1 MIGVLIM
8 ESSSRDLTWLGATL
22 TGGEEALDLSRGAS
36 RGPHRCTLAPPP
48 LLPLFLL
55 SFLLLCLSLAPFNV
69 GSSSFF
75 FLALLVLSSR
85 SIILLFQLLLPLVLL
100 YSLSAHLPPSR
111 IPFFL
116 WFHSYP
122 PPFIF
127 PYHTPHSLPP
137 LSWPPLP
144 VGGGGCSPCGWQGPR
159 GTLI

>member
-75 FLALLVLSSR
+75 LSCSTSLLFSLYNFVISATSTTCFIIFPFSTPSPFPYPLLPVVSFLPSPLHLPLPHPPFAPAPFLA
-85 SIILLFQLLLPLVLL
+85 PT
-100 YSLSAHLPPSR
+100 PSR
-111 IPFFL
+111 
-116 WFHSYP
+116 
-122 PPFIF
+122 
-127 PYHTPHSLPP
+127 
-137 LSWPPLP
+137 
-144 VGGGGCSPCGWQGPR
+144 GR
-159 GTLI
+159 GL